1 MARGNHAG
9 DGAKGDGPG
18 GLIDIGE
25 IQQLLDAMVCSDGG
39 GHTRA
44 ELRDQWGTS
53 NARTKAVIR
62 HLLDTGRM
70 RIGKRAITDLA
81 GRNTVTHVYIVCGK

>member
-1 MARGNHAG
+1 MGRKNVVCQESESKGPRGV
-9 DGAKGDGPG
+9 
-18 GLIDIGE
+18 IDIGE
-25 IQQLLDAMVCSDGG
+25 IQQLLDAMGVGDSG

-44 ELRDQWGTS
+44 ELREQWGTS
-53 NARTKAVIR
+53 NAKTKAVIR